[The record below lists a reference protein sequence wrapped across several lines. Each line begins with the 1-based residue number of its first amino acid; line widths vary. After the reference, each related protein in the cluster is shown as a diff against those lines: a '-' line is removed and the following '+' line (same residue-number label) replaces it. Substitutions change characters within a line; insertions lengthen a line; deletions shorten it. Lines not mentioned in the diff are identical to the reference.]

1 MREGCLLS
9 PLIFNRVLEFLA
21 RVIKQEQER
30 KRIQI
35 GKEEAKPSLLPD
47 DMILYLRVLK
57 HSTKM
62 LLEIISF
69 FSKVAGYQL
78 IYMN

>member
-21 RVIKQEQER
+21 RVIKQEQEI
-30 KRIQI
+30 KGIQI

-62 LLEIISF
+62 LLEIISI